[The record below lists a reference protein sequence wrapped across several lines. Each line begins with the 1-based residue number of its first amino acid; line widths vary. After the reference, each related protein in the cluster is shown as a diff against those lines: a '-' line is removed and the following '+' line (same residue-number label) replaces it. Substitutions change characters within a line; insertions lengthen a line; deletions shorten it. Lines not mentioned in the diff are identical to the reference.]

1 MLKLFQEWGGIKEN
15 DGGWIRLW
23 YSWNN
28 VRTFVNATMNTQFRT
43 VKKKNQESEK
53 TTYRMGENIY
63 KSNKGLT
70 FAVFKLYI
78 DIC

>member
-1 MLKLFQEWGGIKEN
+1 MPQWTPNSEQL
-15 DGGWIRLW
+15 
-23 YSWNN
+23 
-28 VRTFVNATMNTQFRT
+28 
-43 VKKKNQESEK
+43 KKKNQESEK